1 MTVRLKELVEQ
12 ANDRDL
18 TLVAGRNGLERPVR
32 WVHMV
37 ENEEIAGFLEGQE
50 VAFTT
55 GIGLETQEDL
65 TGLLKSAYDSG
76 ASAAVVNI
84 GPFIHQISPDAI
96 RFCDEHDFPLFKV
109 PWSVHMAQIM
119 HSFSLAITMSE
130 KHSMELAAALE
141 NAIFHPDREEMYL
154 EYLEQSGFGKD
165 WNYCV
170 AVFSACAEPDGV
182 AADGGTHDRA
192 GGGVS
197 DPAADVDAASRKA
210 ADVAGS
216 VRSRRRHDVDRIA
229 MYTREVESLVTR
241 NQWRV
246 AVVHIEDRLVLV
258 FARYT
263 AEQVEMMV
271 REMIAGIRRRGATL
285 DRTYIG
291 VGKVTKSARCIGKSY
306 HQALKLERLQHLRNR
321 AGEVALYDNSG
332 VDKLLLAI
340 ADRDILD
347 DYYRDSIGPLVEYDR
362 VNGTELTETLRT
374 YFQFSGSVKET
385 AERLFVHRNT
395 VSYQLNKIEDIL
407 GVNLSDFRTR
417 EFLSV
422 GLQVRV

>member
-1 MTVRLKELVEQ
+1 MTVRLKDLVEQ
-12 ANDRDL
+12 AADQDMV
-18 TLVAGRNGLERPVR
+18 LVAGKGGLERPVR

-50 VAFTT
+50 IAFTT

-65 TGLLKSAYDSG
+65 YPLVKSAYASG
-76 ASAAVVNI
+76 ASGVVVNI
-84 GPFIHQISPDAI
+84 GPFIHQISPETV
-96 RFCDEHDFPLFKV
+96 RFCDDHDFPLFKV

-170 AVFSACAEPDGV
+170 TVFSACAEAGRGGQSSHN
-182 AADGGTHDRA
+182 ADLTA
-192 GGGVS
+192 KY
-197 DPAADVDAASRKA
+197 SREA
-210 ADVAGS
+210 
-216 VRSRRRHDVDRIA
+216 
-229 MYTREVESLVTR
+229 ESLITR
-241 NQWRV
+241 KQWRV

-263 AEQVEMMV
+263 AEQVELMI
-271 REMIAGIRRRGATL
+271 REIIAAIRGRGIAL
-285 DRTYIG
+285 ERTYIG
-291 VGKVTKSARCIGKSY
+291 VGKVTRSARCIGKSY
-306 HQALKLERLQHLRNR
+306 NQALKLERLQHLRGR
-321 AGEVALYDNSG
+321 VGEIALYDNSG
-332 VDKLLLAI
+332 IDKLLLAVS
-340 ADRDILD
+340 DRAILE
-347 DYYRDSIGPLVEYDR
+347 DYYQDSIGPLVEYDR
-362 VNGTELTETLRT
+362 VNGTDLTETLRA

-385 AERLFVHRNT
+385 AASMFVHRNT
-395 VSYQLNKIEDIL
+395 VSYKLNKIEDIL
-407 GVNLSDFRTR
+407 GVSLSDFRTR

-422 GLQVRV
+422 GLQVREVLDC

>member
-12 ANDRDL
+12 ANDHDL
-18 TLVAGRNGLERPVR
+18 TLVAGCNGLERPVR

-50 VAFTT
+50 VTFTT

-65 TGLLKSAYDSG
+65 PGLLKSAYDSG

-170 AVFSACAEPDGV
+170 AVFSACAEPNGETDG
-182 AADGGTHDRA
+182 AQASGPPGGQSGKPSGEST
-192 GGGVS
+192 
-197 DPAADVDAASRKA
+197 RK
-210 ADVAGS
+210 
-216 VRSRRRHDVDRIA
+216 RHDVDRIA
-229 MYTREVESLVTR
+229 QYTREIESLVTR

-263 AEQVEMMV
+263 VEQVEMMV
-271 REMIAGIRRRGATL
+271 REMIAAIRRRGATL

-422 GLQVRV
+422 GLQVREILDC

>member
-1 MTVRLKELVEQ
+1 MTVRLKELAEQ
-12 ANDRDL
+12 TADQNMV
-18 TLVAGRNGLERPVR
+18 LVAGRGGLARPVR

-50 VAFTT
+50 IAFTT

-65 TGLLKSAYDSG
+65 YPLVKSAYASG
-76 ASAAVVNI
+76 ATGVVVNI
-84 GPFIHQISPDAI
+84 GPFIHQISPETI

-154 EYLEQSGFGKD
+154 EYLEQSGFAKD

-170 AVFSACAEPDGV
+170 TVFSACA
-182 AADGGTHDRA
+182 
-192 GGGVS
+192 
-197 DPAADVDAASRKA
+197 DAAMMMPAEPMDDGTSA
-210 ADVAGS
+210 VGTATAS
-216 VRSRRRHDVDRIA
+216 VVGNEPGIHLVHGHHDAERIA
-229 MYTREVESLVTR
+229 LYSRDIESLITR

-246 AVVHIEDRLVLV
+246 AVVHIEGRLVLV

-271 REMIAGIRRRGATL
+271 REIIAAIRSQGTTL
-285 DRTYIG
+285 ERTYIG

-306 HQALKLERLQHLRNR
+306 NQALKLERLQHLRGR

-332 VDKLLLAI
+332 IDKLLLAVSDH
-340 ADRDILD
+340 AILE
-347 DYYRDSIGPLVEYDR
+347 DYYHDSIGPLVEYDR
-362 VNGTELTETLRT
+362 VNGTDLTETLRV

-385 AERLFVHRNT
+385 AASMFVHRNT
-395 VSYQLNKIEDIL
+395 VSYKLNKIEDIL
-407 GVNLSDFRTR
+407 GVSLSDFRTR

-422 GLQVRV
+422 GLQVREVLDC